1 MQWMDNSSP
10 EVGEP
15 LASPQPSHL
24 LVASQDGWILYL
36 QELTVAGEWSERES
50 DLHINVLR

>member
-24 LVASQDGWILYL
+24 LVASQAGWILYL